1 MNNPLLA
8 ILILVGVIWCV
19 GLFFSFV
26 TGIKKSFSNPPAQSS
41 IKSESLKTKEK
52 RLSEDAE
59 DKRKQFMEEY
69 RQKIRDNQRK
79 F

>member
-1 MNNPLLA
+1 MNNSLLT
-8 ILILVGVIWCV
+8 ILILVGLIWCI

-26 TGIKKSFSNPPAQSS
+26 TGIKKSFSSPPAQSS
-41 IKSESLKTKEK
+41 INSESLKTKEK
-52 RLSEDAE
+52 RLSQDAE

>member
-1 MNNPLLA
+1 MNNSLLT
-8 ILILVGVIWCV
+8 ILILAGLIWCI

-26 TGIKKSFSNPPAQSS
+26 TGVKKSFSTAPAQSS
-41 IKSESLKTKEK
+41 INSENLKTKEK
-52 RLSEDAE
+52 RLSEDTE

>member
-1 MNNPLLA
+1 MNNSLLT
-8 ILILVGVIWCV
+8 IFILVGIIWCI

-52 RLSEDAE
+52 RLFQDAE

-69 RQKIRDNQRK
+69 RQKVRDNQRK